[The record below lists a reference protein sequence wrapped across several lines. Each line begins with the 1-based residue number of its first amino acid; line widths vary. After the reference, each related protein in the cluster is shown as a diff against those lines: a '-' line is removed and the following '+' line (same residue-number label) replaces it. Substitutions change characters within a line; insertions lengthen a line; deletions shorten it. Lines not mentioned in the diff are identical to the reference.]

1 MIIMFRIL
9 SSCAETKELS
19 ANKLDNIVFGFV
31 LNLADP
37 IEQNRRHSSAMLRI
51 L

>member
-1 MIIMFRIL
+1 MTFSIL
-9 SSCAETKELS
+9 ITGFIASEELS
-19 ANKLDNIVFGFV
+19 ANKLDNIVFGFG